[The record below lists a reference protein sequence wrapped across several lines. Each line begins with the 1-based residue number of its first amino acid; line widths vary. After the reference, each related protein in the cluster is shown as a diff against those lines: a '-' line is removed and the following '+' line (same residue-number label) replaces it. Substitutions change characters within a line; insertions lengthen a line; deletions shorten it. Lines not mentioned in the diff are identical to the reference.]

1 MPERVKL
8 EEPGSSLVLKVNR
21 VTKENVQN
29 SDYYLFSNGNK
40 ELLVPVSSVSR
51 QLANMEITDV
61 QVLVGRVIKLARS
74 TKMSRYGKPFWD
86 LSFARRRSEAK
97 AAGSASA
104 AVPATGNPAGAAG
117 AHPPAQKSYTDLY
130 VKATDFVIETRSCRS
145 IKAAEASTP
154 TATDVHAMVATLFIP
169 KSKE

>member
-86 LSFARRRSEAK
+86 LSFASDEEAK

-130 VKATDFVIETRSCRS
+130 AKATDFIINQIVPKYR
-145 IKAAEASTP
+145 AAKLEP